1 MTTTMTTA
9 AFQQETPS
17 QSFQQKSFQVMLDQ
31 PVIRQS
37 RYRFGNQLAFLG

>member
-1 MTTTMTTA
+1 MMTTA

-17 QSFQQKSFQVMLDQ
+17 QSFQQKLFQVMLDQ

-37 RYRFGNQLAFLG
+37 CYRFGNLLALFR